1 MKLISKTPKYA
12 LAVTVATALIS
23 LAAPALAGEMTAPD
37 GQASSVN
44 YDWHHAAKPVRALKT
59 RLSTQE
65 RKRMAANVA
74 RHGNG
79 SYICSPSGFGKKSRC
94 YTR

>member
-1 MKLISKTPKYA
+1 MKMISETPKHA
-12 LAVTVATALIS
+12 LAVTVTMAMIS
-23 LAAPALAGEMTAPD
+23 LTMPAVAGGKTAPE
-37 GQASSVN
+37 GQVTYVK
-44 YDWHHAAKPVRALKT
+44 YDWHHVEKSARALKS

-65 RKRMAANVA
+65 RKRMAANIA

-79 SYICSPSGFGKKSRC
+79 SYICSPSGFGKKSQC

>member
-1 MKLISKTPKYA
+1 MKLIGKTPKHA

-23 LAAPALAGEMTAPD
+23 LAAPAVAGEKAVRD
-37 GQASSVN
+37 GQVASVK
-44 YDWHHAAKPVRALKT
+44 YDWHKVNAPVRAQKT

-65 RKRMAANVA
+65 RKRMAANIA

-79 SYICSPSGFGKKSRC
+79 SYICSPSGFGKKSQC